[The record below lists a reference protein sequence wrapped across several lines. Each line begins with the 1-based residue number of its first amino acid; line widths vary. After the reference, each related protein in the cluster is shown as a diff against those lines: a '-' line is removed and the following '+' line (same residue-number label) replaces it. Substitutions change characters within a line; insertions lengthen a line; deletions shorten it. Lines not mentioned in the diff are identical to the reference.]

1 MINENARES
10 VVEPGRC
17 IPGLRAHYSMW
28 LKWCCCCCYSHC
40 CCCFCCVC
48 QYCRS
53 DCCACSWKRRV
64 WCVRAE
70 FNKNSNGFPMIISW
84 LAKSNSKR
92 CPGNICTL
100 AWADMIFP
108 LYFRIFVFSISYVC
122 AVVVIFFFLKIYLQQ
137 LSMRLS
143 TRQELRL
150 NSFIAWPGLS
160 VVSLSL
166 FLSIWYLSLSVWLSV
181 CCRVFVWLLRL
192 QLHASLT
199 VNSRQAEHTFVLT
212 LFYLWH
218 PLSFPSLSL
227 SLSLV

>member
-10 VVEPGRC
+10 VVEPGRF
-17 IPGLRAHYSMW
+17 IPGLKAYYSKG
-28 LKWCCCCCYSHC
+28 LKWCCCCPYCCC

-53 DCCACSWKRRV
+53 DCCVCNAGSDDCG
-64 WCVRAE
+64 VRAE
-70 FNKNSNGFPMIISW
+70 FNKNSNGFLMIISW

-100 AWADMIFP
+100 AWADLMFP
-108 LYFRIFVFSISYVC
+108 LYFRIFDFRFLICVL
-122 AVVVIFFFLKIYLQQ
+122 FFLLFINICSSSQCCCQ
-137 LSMRLS
+137 LDKNFDWIPLS
-143 TRQELRL
+143 PV
-150 NSFIAWPGLS
+150 PGFLLS
-160 VVSLSL
+160 ASLSL
-166 FLSIWYLSLSVWLSV
+166 WCLSLSVWLSV

-212 LFYLWH
+212 LFYLWQ
-218 PLSFPSLSL
+218 PLSFPISLSL
-227 SLSLV
+227 SFSCSLYIC

>member
-1 MINENARES
+1 MAGKIKQQTLPRQYLHF
-10 VVEPGRC
+10 
-17 IPGLRAHYSMW
+17 GLSRH
-28 LKWCCCCCYSHC
+28 
-40 CCCFCCVC
+40 
-48 QYCRS
+48 
-53 DCCACSWKRRV
+53 D
-64 WCVRAE
+64 
-70 FNKNSNGFPMIISW
+70 FPALFS
-84 LAKSNSKR
+84 
-92 CPGNICTL
+92 
-100 AWADMIFP
+100 
-108 LYFRIFVFSISYVC
+108 YFRFSISYVC
-122 AVVVIFFFLKIYLQQ
+122 AVVVIFFFLKIYLQH

-150 NSFIAWPGLS
+150 NSFIACPGLS

-227 SLSLV
+227 CLSHSCSLHIC